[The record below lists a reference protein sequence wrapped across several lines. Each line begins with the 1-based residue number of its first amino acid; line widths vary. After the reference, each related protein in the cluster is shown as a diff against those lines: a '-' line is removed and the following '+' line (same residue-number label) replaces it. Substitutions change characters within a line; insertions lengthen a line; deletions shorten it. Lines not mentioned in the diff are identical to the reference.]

1 MLKKVRLYGELAEF
15 VGHQEFEAVI
25 NSTADAIKFLV
36 CNFEGLQEHM
46 SDKYYQVIVND
57 SKVAEEEIHYPIGKE
72 GVSIVPVIS
81 GSGDFG
87 KIILGGALI
96 AMSFGAFGAFGGG
109 LTFGVGFGTSFAAA
123 GIGTKLAFGIGMSL
137 VLSGVS
143 NLLFPLPRDP
153 ELEDDPRR
161 SYNFSGVQN
170 TTRAGTTIPVCYGEI
185 ITGSIV
191 VSAGIDTQQIVVE
204 APE

>member
-57 SKVAEEEIHYPIGKE
+57 SDVAEEEIHYPIGKE
-72 GVSIVPVIS
+72 GVSIVPVIT

-109 LTFGVGFGTSFAAA
+109 LTFGVGFGTSFMAA

-153 ELEDDPRR
+153 EREDDPRR

-185 ITGSIV
+185 VTGSIV

-204 APE
+204 AE